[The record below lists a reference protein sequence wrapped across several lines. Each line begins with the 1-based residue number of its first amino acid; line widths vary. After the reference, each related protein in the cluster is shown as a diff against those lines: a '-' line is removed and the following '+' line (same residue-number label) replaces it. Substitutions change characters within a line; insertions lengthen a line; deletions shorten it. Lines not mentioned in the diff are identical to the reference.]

1 MDTKQ
6 RISHLLPLTSPKTCI
21 WVISIS
27 AWTFN
32 MIERAVTVLRYESFT
47 ILELAQALGMALGL
61 VSLFILKPRMLKL
74 SNEGQ

>member
-1 MDTKQ
+1 
-6 RISHLLPLTSPKTCI
+6 
-21 WVISIS
+21 
-27 AWTFN
+27 